1 MKPAIFLSI
10 FISGLFIAQNTNVG
24 IDTNSPTRK
33 LDVNG
38 NLRVTNTTSVTN
50 NPSYDRIVTANN
62 STGDIDYISIPSI
75 FQTNTNNVEVRRF
88 VYLAQTP
95 VTANECSCGDMTFR
109 INNNNNPE
117 FKFNSTTVFIT
128 NNNITSFDL
137 GYGIKRWTDAA
148 YTYNNRTVTLN
159 TTNYSTY
166 QILDA
171 TAFPASNNTAGNTVR
186 IYTIIPPKQNHLY
199 RITLSR
205 TNNNSTVTYAY
216 ALICE
221 RFYMQTL

>member
-1 MKPAIFLSI
+1 
-10 FISGLFIAQNTNVG
+10 
-24 IDTNSPTRK
+24 
-33 LDVNG
+33 
-38 NLRVTNTTSVTN
+38 
-50 NPSYDRIVTANN
+50 
-62 STGDIDYISIPSI
+62 
-75 FQTNTNNVEVRRF
+75 
-88 VYLAQTP
+88 
-95 VTANECSCGDMTFR
+95 MTFR

-186 IYTIIPPKQNHLY
+186 I
-199 RITLSR
+199 
-205 TNNNSTVTYAY
+205 
-216 ALICE
+216 
-221 RFYMQTL
+221 